1 MLAIYLLVVAAA
13 VGAIA
18 SRGNGRLALLYVPV
32 ALIGALLGAFVALG
46 DSPFLLRYPVLNP
59 FTLALLGSV
68 ALVCG
73 AWLWRSRRE
82 RFDVK
87 DR

>member
-1 MLAIYLLVVAAA
+1 MLAIYLLVIAAA

-32 ALIGALLGAFVALG
+32 ALAGALLGAFVAFG
-46 DSPFLLRYPVLNP
+46 DVPFLLRYPAFNS

-68 ALVCG
+68 AVVCG
-73 AWLWRSRRE
+73 VWLWRRHRQTNL
-82 RFDVK
+82 
-87 DR
+87 